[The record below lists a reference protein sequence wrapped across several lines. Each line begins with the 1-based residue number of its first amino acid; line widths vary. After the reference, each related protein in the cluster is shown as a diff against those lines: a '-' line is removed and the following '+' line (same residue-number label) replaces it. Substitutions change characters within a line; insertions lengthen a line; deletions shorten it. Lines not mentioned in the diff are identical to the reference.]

1 MLHLLH
7 HLIGSLSNDDGDG
20 YENVTKWRWFPL
32 LSRGLFVL
40 WGDWGDRKRERTG
53 HDGKRKERREAP
65 AFSLFPSS
73 PAHFLFFRLLLSF
86 FIGILTGSFYGG
98 ERRWFKLYRA
108 YSILFNSSNV
118 GKFCRSWI
126 LKDCI
131 KFKEKKNKVVLCSR
145 PPRNVKLGIFT

>member
-40 WGDWGDRKRERTG
+40 WGDWGGRKRQRMG
-53 HDGKRKERREAP
+53 HDGKGKERREAP

-73 PAHFLFFRLLLSF
+73 AARFVFFD
-86 FIGILTGSFYGG
+86 Y
-98 ERRWFKLYRA
+98 
-108 YSILFNSSNV
+108 
-118 GKFCRSWI
+118 
-126 LKDCI
+126 
-131 KFKEKKNKVVLCSR
+131 
-145 PPRNVKLGIFT
+145 

>member
-20 YENVTKWRWFPL
+20 YENVTKWCWFPL
-32 LSRGLFVL
+32 LSRGFFVL
-40 WGDWGDRKRERTG
+40 WGDWGGRKREHTG
-53 HDGKRKERREAP
+53 HDGKGKDRREAS

-73 PAHFLFFRLLLSF
+73 PAHLLFFRLLLCI
-86 FIGILTGSFYGG
+86 FIGILSGSLYGG
-98 ERRWFKLYRA
+98 ERRWFKLNRA
-108 YSILFNSSNV
+108 YSISFNSLNV

-131 KFKEKKNKVVLCSR
+131 KVQEKKNKVLLCSR
-145 PPRNVKLGIFT
+145 PLRNMKVGTFT